1 MRTESSVSR
10 SFPLLL
16 IVALLF
22 LVGIGLGRSIGRGPD
37 PAAHPPSA
45 LREGVPP
52 SIEQPMG
59 DAEPLSPE
67 RSSAPTP
74 RSGERVLRGVVEARD
89 RTPVSGL
96 GLRWSDGGGF
106 APAPVAETD
115 FLGRFELL
123 VPAGEL
129 GSIELVEEGERTRW
143 RRTVED
149 GVGPLS
155 ASFRPIDL
163 APDSFLR
170 VEVERLHPV
179 LFELR
184 HPDGSIPEGAEV
196 VVGGERHRWRSGRV
210 LRLPAFGEGTG
221 ELRSAT
227 GGEDELEGWIEV
239 GGRRIPRAIS
249 LGEARVERPIPVDL
263 PWPGGIEI
271 AVGSLDGPVEADG
284 FVAALPRG
292 PVPDGLWLRRH
303 GWGSWLEKAGGNDLS
318 RSFSLAASPGSGEG
332 GRGRISWSGVP
343 PGEYLVGI
351 AHRGGAV
358 SALTTVVVGSE
369 VVVVDLDLPP
379 LAGSAVP
386 VRILAPDGGVTPVQ
400 LGLRLADLRAVHF
413 PHSSTTDADGTVWIA
428 PGERIASALRG
439 GDEEVL
445 LTITSVDYGVREIP
459 FDGRPLTWRFEEP
472 ARVRFEIIDEN
483 RAGAVGS
490 GPGSVEVRAEDGSLL
505 GSWWIGSGEE
515 LPPLPPG
522 PVECFVRGRGGFD
535 VGERWAPPMRAVLR
549 PGLNELRIR
558 IPVRHS
564 LAVRWSPEDRG
575 RGLTLLSLE
584 HPPLDRLQFASEIR
598 GMVLFFH
605 GLPPGS
611 YALRGER
618 GWHPV
623 TVPADTEVTF
633 DPRPVEALRLSLV
646 RPGDAAARAALDATP
661 LREGDILVEEGG
673 PSISV
678 LQGSHSPALVSLPV
692 LRGGAPIEV
701 ETSLRVLRE
710 LEEAGLILL
719 PTLP

>member
-239 GGRRIPRAIS
+239 G
-249 LGEARVERPIPVDL
+249 
-263 PWPGGIEI
+263 
-271 AVGSLDGPVEADG
+271 
-284 FVAALPRG
+284 
-292 PVPDGLWLRRH
+292 
-303 GWGSWLEKAGGNDLS
+303 
-318 RSFSLAASPGSGEG
+318 
-332 GRGRISWSGVP
+332 
-343 PGEYLVGI
+343 
-351 AHRGGAV
+351 
-358 SALTTVVVGSE
+358 
-369 VVVVDLDLPP
+369 
-379 LAGSAVP
+379 
-386 VRILAPDGGVTPVQ
+386 
-400 LGLRLADLRAVHF
+400 
-413 PHSSTTDADGTVWIA
+413 
-428 PGERIASALRG
+428 
-439 GDEEVL
+439 
-445 LTITSVDYGVREIP
+445 
-459 FDGRPLTWRFEEP
+459 
-472 ARVRFEIIDEN
+472 
-483 RAGAVGS
+483 
-490 GPGSVEVRAEDGSLL
+490 
-505 GSWWIGSGEE
+505 
-515 LPPLPPG
+515 
-522 PVECFVRGRGGFD
+522 
-535 VGERWAPPMRAVLR
+535 
-549 PGLNELRIR
+549 
-558 IPVRHS
+558 
-564 LAVRWSPEDRG
+564 
-575 RGLTLLSLE
+575 
-584 HPPLDRLQFASEIR
+584 
-598 GMVLFFH
+598 
-605 GLPPGS
+605 
-611 YALRGER
+611 
-618 GWHPV
+618 
-623 TVPADTEVTF
+623 
-633 DPRPVEALRLSLV
+633 
-646 RPGDAAARAALDATP
+646 
-661 LREGDILVEEGG
+661 
-673 PSISV
+673 
-678 LQGSHSPALVSLPV
+678 
-692 LRGGAPIEV
+692 
-701 ETSLRVLRE
+701 
-710 LEEAGLILL
+710 
-719 PTLP
+719 